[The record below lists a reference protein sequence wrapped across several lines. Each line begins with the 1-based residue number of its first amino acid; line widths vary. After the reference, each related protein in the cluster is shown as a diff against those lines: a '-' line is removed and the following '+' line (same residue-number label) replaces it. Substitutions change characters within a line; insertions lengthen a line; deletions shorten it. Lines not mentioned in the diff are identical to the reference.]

1 MIVVM
6 KRMLVIAA
14 IAAVSLLNAYAQ
26 RKAPVSNPKKNIYVG
41 SADVSNPLNMY
52 NEAVV
57 DAFYEFYNNRQSFIA
72 RPMDDVPM
80 LDVQDQ
86 TTGGQPSDVLT
97 GTCDVRLL
105 KSEILY
111 DTVFYVWL
119 EIKPDGKDY
128 KYEMQSEIC
137 SVEDRTVYMSSD
149 KDVVNMYVQEKFT
162 MILSRLF
169 KDPVEWQSVRF
180 IDRTYKKNGDEVTEE
195 YDIKLNTF
203 TNALASSSL
212 TQ

>member
-72 RPMDDVPM
+72 RSMDDVPM

-180 IDRTYKKNGDEVTEE
+180 IDSTYKKNGDEVTEE

-203 TNALASSSL
+203 TNASASSSL

>member
-1 MIVVM
+1 M
-6 KRMLVIAA
+6 KRILVITA

-26 RKAPVSNPKKNIYVG
+26 RKAPVSDPEKNIYVG
-41 SADVSNPLNMY
+41 SADTSNPLNMY
-52 NEAVV
+52 NEAVM